1 MENILSKIFDY
12 IRKLQSSTFIS
23 FLIFVYIYK
32 KTGPTIPTLLILFFA
47 LNMGLLILIKFNRT
61 IVNEFNIEQYLKL
74 SILLLIPTIY
84 LTYNNLSEFSWIQYC
99 LNTLLGTKCLFNKP
113 AIELFNLFMHI
124 STYYMYIYYILHSIK
139 NIITREFFINKFEI
153 TMTFLLL
160 SVCIMLIS
168 TL

>member
-1 MENILSKIFDY
+1 MENIFSKIFDY

-99 LNTLLGTKCLFNKP
+99 LNTLLGKKCLFNKP

-124 STYYMYIYYILHSIK
+124 SAYYMYIYYILHSMN
-139 NIITREFFINKFEI
+139 NIITRDFFINRFKI

-160 SVCIMLIS
+160 SACIMLIS

>member
-1 MENILSKIFDY
+1 MENIFSKIFDY

-74 SILLLIPTIY
+74 SILLLIPLIY
-84 LTYNNLSEFSWIQYC
+84 LTFNNLSGFRWIQYC
-99 LNTLLGTKCLFNKP
+99 LNTLFGTKCLFNKP

-124 STYYMYIYYILHSIK
+124 SAYYMYIYYILHSMK
-139 NIITREFFINKFEI
+139 NIITRDFFINRCEI

-160 SVCIMLIS
+160 SACIILIS

>member
-1 MENILSKIFDY
+1 MENIFSKIFDY

-124 STYYMYIYYILHSIK
+124 SAYYMYIYYILHSMK
-139 NIITREFFINKFEI
+139 NIITRDFFINRFEI

-160 SVCIMLIS
+160 STCIMLIS

>member
-1 MENILSKIFDY
+1 MENIFSKIFDY
-12 IRKLQSSTFIS
+12 IRKWQSSTFIS

-47 LNMGLLILIKFNRT
+47 LNMGLLILIKFNHT

-74 SILLLIPTIY
+74 SILLLIPLIY
-84 LTYNNLSEFSWIQYC
+84 LTFNNLSGFRWIQYC
-99 LNTLLGTKCLFNKP
+99 LNTLFGTKCLFNKP

-124 STYYMYIYYILHSIK
+124 SAYYMYIYYILHSMK
-139 NIITREFFINKFEI
+139 NIITRDFFINRFEI

-160 SVCIMLIS
+160 SACIMLIS

>member
-1 MENILSKIFDY
+1 MENIFSKIFDY

-99 LNTLLGTKCLFNKP
+99 LNTLLRTKCLFNKP

-124 STYYMYIYYILHSIK
+124 SAYYMYIYYILHSMK
-139 NIITREFFINKFEI
+139 TIITREFFINRFEI

-160 SVCIMLIS
+160 SACIMLIS

>member
-1 MENILSKIFDY
+1 MENIFSKIFDY
-12 IRKLQSSTFIS
+12 IR

-124 STYYMYIYYILHSIK
+124 STYYMYIYYILHSMK

>member
-1 MENILSKIFDY
+1 MDNIFSKIFDY
-12 IRKLQSSTFIS
+12 IEKLQSTTFIS
-23 FLIFVYIYK
+23 FLFFIYIYK
-32 KTGPTIPTLLILFFA
+32 KTDPTIPTLLILFFA

-61 IVNEFNIEQYLKL
+61 IVNEFNIEQYFKL

-84 LTYNNLSEFSWIQYC
+84 LTCNNLSEFSWIQYC

-124 STYYMYIYYILHSIK
+124 SAYYMYIYYILHSMK
-139 NIITREFFINKFEI
+139 NIITRDFFINRFEI

-160 SVCIMLIS
+160 SACIMLIS

>member
-1 MENILSKIFDY
+1 
-12 IRKLQSSTFIS
+12 
-23 FLIFVYIYK
+23 
-32 KTGPTIPTLLILFFA
+32 
-47 LNMGLLILIKFNRT
+47 MGLLILIKFNRT

-124 STYYMYIYYILHSIK
+124 SAYYMYIYYILHSMK
-139 NIITREFFINKFEI
+139 NIITRDFFINRFEI

-160 SVCIMLIS
+160 SACIMLIS

>member
-74 SILLLIPTIY
+74 SILLWIPTIY

-124 STYYMYIYYILHSIK
+124 STYYMYIYYILHSMK

>member
-1 MENILSKIFDY
+1 MENIFSKIFDY

-74 SILLLIPTIY
+74 SILLLIPLIY
-84 LTYNNLSEFSWIQYC
+84 LTFNNLSGFRWIQYC
-99 LNTLLGTKCLFNKP
+99 LNTLFGTKCLFKNP

-124 STYYMYIYYILHSIK
+124 SAYYMYIYYILHSMK
-139 NIITREFFINKFEI
+139 NIITRDFFINRFEI

-160 SVCIMLIS
+160 SACIMLIS

>member
-1 MENILSKIFDY
+1 MENIFSKIFDY

-124 STYYMYIYYILHSIK
+124 SAYYMYIYYILHSMK
-139 NIITREFFINKFEI
+139 NIITRDFFINRFEI

-160 SVCIMLIS
+160 SACIMLIS